1 MAEQIPTVRRR
12 RLGSELRR
20 LREAVPKSL
29 DDAADVLECSRS
41 KISRIELG
49 QLGISVRDTR
59 DLLDD
64 YGVEDQALRDY
75 LLGLARDGKQ
85 RGWWDAYGQ
94 IIAPAYANYLGL
106 EADAEYLRTF
116 QSILIPGLLQ
126 TEAYSRA
133 VIRANPALVRDDV
146 IDTLQK
152 VRAERQTILTRA
164 DKPARFWAII
174 GEAALRTP
182 IGGAEVM
189 RAQLDSLTEA
199 VQRPNV
205 TLQVLPYAV
214 GAHAGLSGPFVI
226 FSFPAVP
233 NDSGVVFL
241 ENLSS
246 SLYLETK
253 DEVDGY
259 TLVFDDLRS
268 SALNPAESLEYIA
281 VIADEFL
288 PKKTRGK

>member
-1 MAEQIPTVRRR
+1 MTAEQNPTVRRR

-20 LREAVPKSL
+20 LREEAGRKL
-29 DDAADVLECSRS
+29 EDAALVLECHRS

-49 QLGISVRDTR
+49 YLGIRARDVR

-64 YGVEDQALRDY
+64 YGVTDEAVRDH
-75 LLGLARDGKQ
+75 LMALARVGSK
-85 RGWWDAYGQ
+85 RGWWDKYGQ
-94 IIAPAYANYLGL
+94 IIQPAYANYLDL
-106 EADAEYLRTF
+106 ESDANYIRTF

-133 VIRANPALVRDDV
+133 VIRSNPALVRDEV

-152 VRAERQTILTRA
+152 VRAERQAILTRDA
-164 DKPARFWAII
+164 EPVRFWSII

-182 IGGAEVM
+182 IGGVDVM
-189 RAQLDSLTEA
+189 RGQLDHLTDM
-199 VQRPNV
+199 VKRPNI
-205 TLQVLPYAV
+205 TLQVLPYSV

-226 FSFPAVP
+226 FGFNVP
-233 NDSGVVFL
+233 GDTGVVFL

-253 DEVDGY
+253 EEVDGY

-268 SALNPAESLEYIA
+268 SALNPADSLDYIA
-281 VIADEFL
+281 RIADEL
-288 PKKTRGK
+288 GTKEAKR